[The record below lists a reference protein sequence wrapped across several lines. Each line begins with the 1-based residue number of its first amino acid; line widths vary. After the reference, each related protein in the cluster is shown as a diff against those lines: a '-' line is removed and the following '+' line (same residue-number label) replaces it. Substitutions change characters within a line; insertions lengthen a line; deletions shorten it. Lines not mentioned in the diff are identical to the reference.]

1 MHAFMMKYSDHHNH
15 EHQQHHNNLLQDNM
29 HHHGGES
36 STSTS
41 WSSTMMIV
49 FSRILQVSSGLIAIF
64 LAVLYLKQE
73 SLLYFPS
80 VGGIPR
86 RPSQNP
92 KGYRSPSEYNIP
104 FESHS
109 ITTADGV
116 KIHAW
121 LLLHPGSLQNK
132 TPTILFFH
140 GNAGNIGLRLP
151 NANQMYH
158 HLKANI
164 VLVEYRGYGD
174 SDDAKIT
181 EKGLQM
187 DAEAAWEFFRSHSQ
201 IDPTRIF
208 VFGRSLGGAVAFHLV
223 RYVERLVDASL
234 SSSSSSSS
242 ALVSSSSLHPLM
254 GIMVENTFL
263 SIGHMVNALMP
274 FIAPL
279 KFLILRMDW
288 NNEKHAHDI
297 VTPVLFLAGDQDE
310 LVPHHH
316 MQRLHQLS
324 SIKSQ
329 FAKMHIIRGGTHNDS
344 WVKGGMDYF
353 LQMREFM
360 SQIMRRQEG
369 LSSPLS
375 SRTSSAA
382 FTPNNSV
389 RCIPESDDG
398 VMDVIMGDD
407 SNAGAI
413 PIMPQNLLSMAKE
426 ATGSMKIV
434 TSTKTMTNKKEE

>member
-1 MHAFMMKYSDHHNH
+1 MNH
-15 EHQQHHNNLLQDNM
+15 ENNHPIPNDNIK
-29 HHHGGES
+29 EYDS
-36 STSTS
+36 S
-41 WSSTMMIV
+41 WSSTMLTI
-49 FSRILQVSSGLIAIF
+49 FSRLLQISSGLIAIF
-64 LAVLYLKQE
+64 IAILYIKQE

-92 KGYRSPSEYNIP
+92 KGYRSPAEYNIP

-109 ITTADGV
+109 ITTADGI

-121 LLLHPGSLQNK
+121 LLLHPDSLQNK
-132 TPTILFFH
+132 IPTILFFH

-181 EKGLQM
+181 EKGLQL
-187 DAEAAWEFFRSHSQ
+187 DAEAAWDFFRSHSQ
-201 IDPTRIF
+201 IDPSRIF

-223 RYVERLVDASL
+223 RYVERLVEQHSSITSLTSSLTSL
-234 SSSSSSSS
+234 SII
-242 ALVSSSSLHPLM
+242 HPLM
-254 GIMVENTFL
+254 GVMVENTFL

-288 NNEKHAHDI
+288 NNEKHAHEI
-297 VTPVLFLAGDQDE
+297 VTPVLFLAGDRDE

-324 SIKSQ
+324 SIKSR
-329 FAKMHIIRGGTHNDS
+329 FAKLHIIRGGTHNDS

-360 SQIMRRQEG
+360 SQIMRRQDG
-369 LSSPLS
+369 VSSPLS
-375 SRTSSAA
+375 VKSSTIAA
-382 FTPNNSV
+382 TGARTPNNSV
-389 RCIPESDDG
+389 RCIADSDDG
-398 VMDVIMGDD
+398 VMDVDMMGEDA
-407 SNAGAI
+407 NAGAI
-413 PIMPQNLLSMAKE
+413 PMMPKNLLSMAKE
-426 ATGSMKIV
+426 ATGSSVKAMA
-434 TSTKTMTNKKEE
+434 STKQMTNKKEE

>member
-1 MHAFMMKYSDHHNH
+1 MSR
-15 EHQQHHNNLLQDNM
+15 ENNPSIFNESNSKEYESSWPSSMLTIFSRLLQ
-29 HHHGGES
+29 
-36 STSTS
+36 
-41 WSSTMMIV
+41 I
-49 FSRILQVSSGLIAIF
+49 SSGLIAIF
-64 LAVLYLKQE
+64 IAVLYIKQE

-92 KGYRSPSEYNIP
+92 KGYRSPAEYNIP

-121 LLLHPGSLQNK
+121 LLLHPDSLQNK
-132 TPTILFFH
+132 IPTILFFH

-181 EKGLQM
+181 EKGLQL

-201 IDPTRIF
+201 IDPSRIF

-223 RYVERLVDASL
+223 RYVERLVDHST
-234 SSSSSSSS
+234 SSSSSSSF
-242 ALVSSSSLHPLM
+242 LHPLM
-254 GIMVENTFL
+254 GVMVENTFL

-288 NNEKHAHDI
+288 NNEKHAHEI
-297 VTPVLFLAGDQDE
+297 VTPVLFLAGDRDE

-324 SIKSQ
+324 LIKSR

-353 LQMREFM
+353 LQMRDFM
-360 SQIMRRQEG
+360 SHIMRRQDGVSSYCGVTSSTAPDEAISIG
-369 LSSPLS
+369 LSAP
-375 SRTSSAA
+375 
-382 FTPNNSV
+382 TPNNSV
-389 RCIPESDDG
+389 RCIDDLDDG
-398 VMDVIMGDD
+398 VLDVALGEDVD
-407 SNAGAI
+407 AGAI
-413 PIMPQNLLSMAKE
+413 PIMPKNLLSMAKE
-426 ATGSMKIV
+426 ATGSVKAMASTKKV
-434 TSTKTMTNKKEE
+434 TSKKEE